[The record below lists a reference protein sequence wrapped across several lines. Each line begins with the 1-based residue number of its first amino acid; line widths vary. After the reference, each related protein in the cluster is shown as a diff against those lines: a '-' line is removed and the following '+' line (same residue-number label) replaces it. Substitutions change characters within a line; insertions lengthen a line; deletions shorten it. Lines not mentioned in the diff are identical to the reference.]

1 MKQERMGL
9 CFAEVFAAFYCC
21 CASEFVKHCES
32 FYEVLRPLDI
42 QTLKLCSRFMFM
54 PV

>member
-1 MKQERMGL
+1 MKQERMDL
-9 CFAEVFAAFYCC
+9 CFSEVFAAFYC

-42 QTLKLCSRFMFM
+42 QTLKLYLHFMFM